1 MSNRR
6 DSNELLLPSS
16 KLKEHVDNILN
27 HLDGGQAQFVLE
39 DKSSDYRIEL
49 NEDIYNL
56 LRCVLID
63 LSQNRAVQIL
73 PRDMIFTTVQ
83 AAEFLQVSRPHLIK
97 LIDEGKIAHQ
107 MVGTHRRVK
116 LEDLIKYKGDSEK
129 RGKKAREDLT
139 KLAEELGLG
148 Y

>member
-16 KLKEHVDNILN
+16 ELKEHVDNILN

-39 DKSSDYRIEL
+39 DRNADYRIEL

-83 AAEFLQVSRPHLIK
+83 AAEFLQVSRPHLVK
-97 LIDEGKIAHQ
+97 LIDEGIIAHQ

-116 LEDLIKYKGDSEK
+116 LEDLIKYKRDSEK